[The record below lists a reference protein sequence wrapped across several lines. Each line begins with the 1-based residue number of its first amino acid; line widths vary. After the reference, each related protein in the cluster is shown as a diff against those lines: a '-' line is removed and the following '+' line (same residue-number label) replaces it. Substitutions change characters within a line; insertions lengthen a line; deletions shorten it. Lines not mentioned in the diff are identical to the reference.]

1 LNTDSTSYFNNLGIT
16 FSKPGPGKNKETGGF
31 DTASFNTKENPDMF
45 RTPAKMPPLY
55 EVNSDSQ
62 NREMY
67 ESEGQPNSIADSD
80 DYGGHDNAII
90 EQAIQR
96 INERSHPFYKE
107 LQNKFDNQ
115 QEYINNMIDQ
125 RVSFPSNNQDSEFS
139 GDMDRIFG
147 GDKTSPIANRNRSN
161 SKYSN
166 GGQSAPRFTAS
177 SINTTADRTNNT
189 QQTRAEQYN
198 GNYYD
203 AEESVDNSSPSHFKQ
218 PLRQENYPDFRL
230 AVKMDQVKRPQN
242 QIQQSISPNEPE
254 IQDIDYF
261 LKHLMIPRRMKISI
275 DGVPFQEVIFVL
287 ALKFF
292 EKSAFFENFVFEW
305 LDVKSTGM
313 VRSLIDFL
321 N

>member
-1 LNTDSTSYFNNLGIT
+1 LNADSTAYFKNLGIT
-16 FSKPGPGKNKETGGF
+16 FSKPGKTKETGGF
-31 DTASFNTKENPDMF
+31 DTASFNTKENSLNTDMF
-45 RTPAKMPPLY
+45 RTPTKMPPLF

-80 DYGGHDNAII
+80 DYGGGQDNAII

-107 LQNKFDNQ
+107 LQAKFDNQ

-125 RVSFPSNNQDSEFS
+125 RGSLPSNNQESEFS
-139 GDMDRIFG
+139 GEMDRIFG
-147 GDKTSPIANRNRSN
+147 AEKTSPIANRNRSN

-166 GGQSAPRFTAS
+166 GGQSVPRFTAS
-177 SINTTADRTNNT
+177 SIQTTADRTTNT
-189 QQTRAEQYN
+189 QQTRGEQYN
-198 GNYYD
+198 GNNYFD
-203 AEESVDNSSPSHFKQ
+203 AEESVDNSRPREIQ
-218 PLRQENYPDFRL
+218 PLRQESFPDFRL
-230 AVKMDQVKRPQN
+230 AVKMDQVKRPQT
-242 QIQQSISPNEPE
+242 QIQSIPSEPQSE

-313 VRSLIDFL
+313 VQKI
-321 N
+321 